1 MYLVDLRMLRYNSH
15 VKLLIPSVGWV
26 STTSKTK
33 RKKSW
38 DFVRREKILM
48 EQDARA
54 AIEHNHDKL
63 SNKV

>member
-1 MYLVDLRMLRYNSH
+1 VGFDDKQDQEKKIVGLREA
-15 VKLLIPSVGWV
+15 
-26 STTSKTK
+26 
-33 RKKSW
+33 RKK
-38 DFVRREKILM
+38 IM